1 MISLATFG
9 LNLFVSR
16 PDYLQDKKA
25 SLGLLANRWTG
36 AMCMVTLY
44 GEKMFSIQS
53 WHWWKYSY
61 LFCWRQNLWL
71 VVFLCVLFFASY
83 FSLLLR
89 HHPEL
94 RYFYSGEVYSWNQIR
109 VLPSGNVVIIILQ
122 YHLLLLQ
129 YFFIIQDTLE
139 LFIREFSLHWDRY
152 HWVIFYHSSLNSGKM
167 FGCIGMPH
175 SE

>member
-1 MISLATFG
+1 MHGYFIWRKDVFHSVLALMKIFI
-9 LNLFVSR
+9 FI
-16 PDYLQDKKA
+16 
-25 SLGLLANRWTG
+25 LLKT
-36 AMCMVTLY
+36 
-44 GEKMFSIQS
+44 K
-53 WHWWKYSY
+53 
-61 LFCWRQNLWL
+61 L
-71 VVFLCVLFFASY
+71 VVGCILVCFIFCLLFFS
-83 FSLLLR
+83 SILR

-129 YFFIIQDTLE
+129 YFFIIQDTLG